1 MWVNYWDRVCSQ
13 QASLFSHCVLLELTG
28 PVKTETFCCPQFTFP
43 ALVCQQK
50 GTRFLDS
57 FNNSLSW
64 PFAFS
69 SRQPPPPSALSS
81 VGRYRGPVRVWNS
94 PPPRLEGEKV
104 PQTELLIQSGEQ
116 YAQLGTHKGPEWVQG
131 PCWGQ
136 AAQSPWGINCGWQC
150 VNSGVNRQ
158 RRCGTP
164 QARLNSPFHTLGSLL
179 PLSLLLSYCIKK
191 KFLTSLINVGNNLAM
206 RAYLFVAVCFRHK
219 ACSYISFSVCL
230 CVSLKRVI
238 RGQVAAVQSCQPA
251 GSSFSGASENCGQY
265 M

>member
-1 MWVNYWDRVCSQ
+1 MC
-13 QASLFSHCVLLELTG
+13 ASKQKTDYQIVIKYRKKMKCGWT
-28 PVKTETFCCPQFTFP
+28 TETVYVLNKPVFSLTVSCW
-43 ALVCQQK
+43 
-50 GTRFLDS
+50 
-57 FNNSLSW
+57 NSLVLW
-64 PFAFS
+64 RLRPFVAPS
-69 SRQPPPPSALSS
+69 SHFQPWFANRKGHVFWTVSTTPSADLLLSPAANLPSLSALSS

-179 PLSLLLSYCIKK
+179 PLSLLLSHCIKK
-191 KFLTSLINVGNNLAM
+191 KKIPHITD
-206 RAYLFVAVCFRHK
+206 
-219 ACSYISFSVCL
+219 
-230 CVSLKRVI
+230 
-238 RGQVAAVQSCQPA
+238 
-251 GSSFSGASENCGQY
+251 
-265 M
+265 